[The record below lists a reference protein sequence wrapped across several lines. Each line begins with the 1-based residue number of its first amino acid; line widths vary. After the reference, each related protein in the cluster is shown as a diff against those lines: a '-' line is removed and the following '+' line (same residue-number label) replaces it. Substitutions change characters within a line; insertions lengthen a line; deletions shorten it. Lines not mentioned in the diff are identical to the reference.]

1 LQGINLI
8 KPKKGFNKKN
18 AQQESQDSAKERRAL
33 ELINQGKLIE
43 AEEIY
48 EKLVKKGAC
57 SHIAYGNLA
66 AIYGLKG
73 RKLEMIK
80 LLRKALEIQPDYPD
94 AHINLGT
101 ALKENGDLN
110 GAIASFQQALNI
122 NPNYPEA
129 HNNLGN
135 ALKKQGDLNGAIA
148 SFQQALK
155 LKPSYLEAHINL
167 GNALHEQGDLI
178 AGIECFENAL
188 KLKPSYPEAHWNL
201 SLVQLLSGNYAA
213 GWANYDWRHKKKNA
227 QPSTQQWQG
236 EDLRAEEQLLVISE
250 QGLGDTIQFMRYIP
264 YLQQKGIDVSFCP
277 QKELHLLIKAAGI
290 HSNPI
295 TPEQAHIISNG
306 KWIPLLSLPRYL
318 GVNQQNP
325 IISEPYVTIKSEL
338 INRWKEILSKE
349 RMPII
354 GINWQGS
361 PNAEK
366 TNQKGRSIPLEAFL
380 PITKNNN
387 LSFLSLQKGYG
398 SEQLYNCSFRNKFV
412 HCQNQVNDVSDFLE
426 TAAII
431 ANCDLIIT
439 SDTSIAHLAGSMGKK
454 TWVLLKKIPEW
465 RWGMKSEKTF
475 WYPSMRLF
483 RQIERSNWHEVIER
497 VSLKVN
503 ELIAGQS

>member
-1 LQGINLI
+1 MQGINLI

-110 GAIASFQQALNI
+110 GAIASFQQAL
-122 NPNYPEA
+122 
-129 HNNLGN
+129 
-135 ALKKQGDLNGAIA
+135 
-148 SFQQALK
+148 K

-178 AGIECFENAL
+178 AGIVCFENAL

-426 TAAII
+426 TASII

-483 RQIERSNWHEVIER
+483 RQIERSNWHEAIER

>member
-1 LQGINLI
+1 MQGINLI

-110 GAIASFQQALNI
+110 GAIASFQQAL
-122 NPNYPEA
+122 
-129 HNNLGN
+129 
-135 ALKKQGDLNGAIA
+135 
-148 SFQQALK
+148 K

-213 GWANYDWRHKKKNA
+213 GWANYDWRHKKKNAQLPHA

>member
-1 LQGINLI
+1 MSKFKQKAYGFTEQ
-8 KPKKGFNKKN
+8 KKRFNKKN

-110 GAIASFQQALNI
+110 GAIASFQQAL
-122 NPNYPEA
+122 
-129 HNNLGN
+129 
-135 ALKKQGDLNGAIA
+135 
-148 SFQQALK
+148 K

-178 AGIECFENAL
+178 AGIVCFENAL

-426 TAAII
+426 TASII

-483 RQIERSNWHEVIER
+483 RQIERSNWHEAIER

>member
-1 LQGINLI
+1 
-8 KPKKGFNKKN
+8 
-18 AQQESQDSAKERRAL
+18 
-33 ELINQGKLIE
+33 
-43 AEEIY
+43 
-48 EKLVKKGAC
+48 
-57 SHIAYGNLA
+57 
-66 AIYGLKG
+66 
-73 RKLEMIK
+73 
-80 LLRKALEIQPDYPD
+80 
-94 AHINLGT
+94 
-101 ALKENGDLN
+101 
-110 GAIASFQQALNI
+110 
-122 NPNYPEA
+122 
-129 HNNLGN
+129 
-135 ALKKQGDLNGAIA
+135 
-148 SFQQALK
+148 
-155 LKPSYLEAHINL
+155 
-167 GNALHEQGDLI
+167 
-178 AGIECFENAL
+178 
-188 KLKPSYPEAHWNL
+188 
-201 SLVQLLSGNYAA
+201 
-213 GWANYDWRHKKKNA
+213 
-227 QPSTQQWQG
+227 
-236 EDLRAEEQLLVISE
+236 
-250 QGLGDTIQFMRYIP
+250 
-264 YLQQKGIDVSFCP
+264 
-277 QKELHLLIKAAGI
+277 
-290 HSNPI
+290 
-295 TPEQAHIISNG
+295 
-306 KWIPLLSLPRYL
+306 LLSLPRYL

-366 TNQKGRSIPLEAFL
+366 TNQKGHSIPLEAFL

-475 WYPSMRLF
+475 WHPSMRLF
-483 RQIERSNWHEVIER
+483 RQIERSNWHEAIER

>member
-110 GAIASFQQALNI
+110 GAIASFQQAL
-122 NPNYPEA
+122 
-129 HNNLGN
+129 
-135 ALKKQGDLNGAIA
+135 
-148 SFQQALK
+148 K

-227 QPSTQQWQG
+227 QLPHVQPSTQQWQG
-236 EDLRAEEQLLVISE
+236 ENLRAEEQLLVISE

-277 QKELHLLIKAAGI
+277 QKE
-290 HSNPI
+290 
-295 TPEQAHIISNG
+295 
-306 KWIPLLSLPRYL
+306 
-318 GVNQQNP
+318 
-325 IISEPYVTIKSEL
+325 
-338 INRWKEILSKE
+338 
-349 RMPII
+349 
-354 GINWQGS
+354 
-361 PNAEK
+361 
-366 TNQKGRSIPLEAFL
+366 
-380 PITKNNN
+380 
-387 LSFLSLQKGYG
+387 
-398 SEQLYNCSFRNKFV
+398 
-412 HCQNQVNDVSDFLE
+412 
-426 TAAII
+426 
-431 ANCDLIIT
+431 
-439 SDTSIAHLAGSMGKK
+439 
-454 TWVLLKKIPEW
+454 
-465 RWGMKSEKTF
+465 
-475 WYPSMRLF
+475 
-483 RQIERSNWHEVIER
+483 
-497 VSLKVN
+497 
-503 ELIAGQS
+503 

>member
-1 LQGINLI
+1 MAKFKFLRKRALSKFKQKAYGFTEQ
-8 KPKKGFNKKN
+8 KKGFNKKN

-110 GAIASFQQALNI
+110 GAIASFQQAL
-122 NPNYPEA
+122 
-129 HNNLGN
+129 
-135 ALKKQGDLNGAIA
+135 
-148 SFQQALK
+148 K

-201 SLVQLLSGNYAA
+201 SLVQLLSGNYAG

-277 QKELHLLIKAAGI
+277 QKE
-290 HSNPI
+290 
-295 TPEQAHIISNG
+295 
-306 KWIPLLSLPRYL
+306 
-318 GVNQQNP
+318 
-325 IISEPYVTIKSEL
+325 
-338 INRWKEILSKE
+338 
-349 RMPII
+349 
-354 GINWQGS
+354 
-361 PNAEK
+361 
-366 TNQKGRSIPLEAFL
+366 
-380 PITKNNN
+380 
-387 LSFLSLQKGYG
+387 
-398 SEQLYNCSFRNKFV
+398 
-412 HCQNQVNDVSDFLE
+412 
-426 TAAII
+426 
-431 ANCDLIIT
+431 
-439 SDTSIAHLAGSMGKK
+439 
-454 TWVLLKKIPEW
+454 
-465 RWGMKSEKTF
+465 
-475 WYPSMRLF
+475 
-483 RQIERSNWHEVIER
+483 
-497 VSLKVN
+497 
-503 ELIAGQS
+503 

>member
-1 LQGINLI
+1 MAKFKFLRKRALSKFKQKASGFTEQ
-8 KPKKGFNKKN
+8 KKGFNKKN

-110 GAIASFQQALNI
+110 GAIASF
-122 NPNYPEA
+122 
-129 HNNLGN
+129 H
-135 ALKKQGDLNGAIA
+135 
-148 SFQQALK
+148 QALK

-277 QKELHLLIKAAGI
+277 QKE
-290 HSNPI
+290 
-295 TPEQAHIISNG
+295 
-306 KWIPLLSLPRYL
+306 
-318 GVNQQNP
+318 
-325 IISEPYVTIKSEL
+325 
-338 INRWKEILSKE
+338 
-349 RMPII
+349 
-354 GINWQGS
+354 
-361 PNAEK
+361 
-366 TNQKGRSIPLEAFL
+366 
-380 PITKNNN
+380 
-387 LSFLSLQKGYG
+387 
-398 SEQLYNCSFRNKFV
+398 
-412 HCQNQVNDVSDFLE
+412 
-426 TAAII
+426 
-431 ANCDLIIT
+431 
-439 SDTSIAHLAGSMGKK
+439 
-454 TWVLLKKIPEW
+454 
-465 RWGMKSEKTF
+465 
-475 WYPSMRLF
+475 
-483 RQIERSNWHEVIER
+483 
-497 VSLKVN
+497 
-503 ELIAGQS
+503 

>member
-1 LQGINLI
+1 MQGINLI

-73 RKLEMIK
+73 RKLEMIE

-101 ALKENGDLN
+101 ALKEN
-110 GAIASFQQALNI
+110 
-122 NPNYPEA
+122 
-129 HNNLGN
+129 
-135 ALKKQGDLNGAIA
+135 GDLNGAIA

-178 AGIECFENAL
+178 AGIVCFENAL

-503 ELIAGQS
+503 ELIASQS

>member
-1 LQGINLI
+1 LSKFKQKAYGFTEQ
-8 KPKKGFNKKN
+8 KKRFNKKN

-110 GAIASFQQALNI
+110 GAIASFQQAL
-122 NPNYPEA
+122 
-129 HNNLGN
+129 
-135 ALKKQGDLNGAIA
+135 
-148 SFQQALK
+148 K

-178 AGIECFENAL
+178 AGIVCFENAL

-426 TAAII
+426 TASII

-483 RQIERSNWHEVIER
+483 RQIERSNWHEAIER

>member
-1 LQGINLI
+1 MQGINLI

-101 ALKENGDLN
+101 ALKEN
-110 GAIASFQQALNI
+110 
-122 NPNYPEA
+122 
-129 HNNLGN
+129 
-135 ALKKQGDLNGAIA
+135 GDLNGAIA

-366 TNQKGRSIPLEAFL
+366 TNQKGHSIPLETFL

-483 RQIERSNWHEVIER
+483 RQIERSNWHEAIER